1 MQGLDSRLGAQ
12 DAIVAKIT
20 AECSRLYN
28 EASARLGQATIG
40 GGAGSN
46 EWLEVVE
53 WNKKLF
59 EGTRHY
65 YA

>member
-1 MQGLDSRLGAQ
+1 MK

-40 GGAGSN
+40 GGAGSK

-59 EGTRHY
+59 EGMQHY
-65 YA
+65 HA